1 MYILPKTMK
10 NITFL
15 IITTIIKLVQPS
27 KVANIL
33 VHPGETFTIK
43 CAILEEN
50 KDHSCHIVTP
60 HNATIIPIVNH
71 LPGLENNSLV
81 WNGVLYG
88 ESRIS
93 SISNLSQCGVE
104 VKNAS
109 IKDIGLWFCMVTSHG
124 KDGGLKTENTVNI
137 HLRLLD
143 SEGVKTIHSKN
154 KNLGNAGN
162 VNDNSSKGLLVNSN
176 DRKGADISIS
186 DLLQTEHIELNTST
200 PTGLTNI
207 DDTLDNKE
215 RIEVNNTYLN
225 IRGRN
230 YTQISEKNNKTLS
243 NHTKKCPSWYSNIN
257 INVITVMIC
266 ICLMIIITFLLI
278 CK

>member
-1 MYILPKTMK
+1 MK
-10 NITFL
+10 NITLL
-15 IITTIIKLVQPS
+15 IIATIIKLVQPS

-43 CAILEEN
+43 CVILEES
-50 KDHSCHIVTP
+50 KDHSSHIVTP
-60 HNATIIPIVNH
+60 YNETIIPIVNH

-81 WNGVLYG
+81 WNGVVYG

-109 IKDIGLWFCMVTSHG
+109 IKDIGVWFCMVTSHG
-124 KDGGLKTENTVNI
+124 KDGGLKTENTANI

-143 SEGVKTIHSKN
+143 SEGVKTTHFKN
-154 KNLGNAGN
+154 KNLGNGGN

-176 DRKGADISIS
+176 DRNGADIIIS
-186 DLLQTEHIELNTST
+186 DLRQTDHMQLNTST
-200 PTGLTNI
+200 PTGPTNI
-207 DDTLDNKE
+207 DDTLYNKQ
-215 RIEVNNTYLN
+215 RIEVNNTYLD
-225 IRGRN
+225 IQGRN

-243 NHTKKCPSWYSNIN
+243 NHSKKCPSWRSNIN

-266 ICLMIIITFLLI
+266 ICLMLIITFLLI